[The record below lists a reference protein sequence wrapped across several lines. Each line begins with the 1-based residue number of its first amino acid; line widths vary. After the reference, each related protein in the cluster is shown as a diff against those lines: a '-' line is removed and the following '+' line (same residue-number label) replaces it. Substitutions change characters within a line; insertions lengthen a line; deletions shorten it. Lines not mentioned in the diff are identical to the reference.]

1 MMNHATFKASL
12 FMAAGI
18 IDHETGTRDIRRL
31 SGLCRFMPITATLA
45 MVAAAAMAGVP
56 LLNGFLSKEMFFA
69 ETIRTHDGS
78 IVDDALPYIAT
89 LAGMFNVAYSLRFIR
104 DVFFGPAPVGLP
116 RSPKEPPHWMRFP
129 VELLV
134 LICLVVGILPGLTI
148 GAFLHTAVVAVLG
161 PHTPAYNL
169 AVWHGF
175 TLPLLMSALALVG
188 GVFLYR
194 VLHAYLRVGPTLRL
208 PRRLRSE
215 RLFGEALD
223 VPARWLATHLGT
235 RRLQPQ
241 LRLLVCAALLAPLS
255 ALYGQQLTRG
265 VSASP
270 VDMSFALLWAVGI
283 ACALGTAYLAKY
295 HRLAALILMGGA
307 GLVTCITFAWLSAPD
322 LALTQILVEIVT
334 TVLILLGLRWLPQRF
349 EELPR
354 RESALNAWV
363 RRSGDITLALAA
375 GAGIA
380 TIAYAMMLQSS
391 PRELARYFLERAQ
404 PEGGG
409 TNVINVILVDFRGF
423 DTLGEI
429 TVLAIVALTVYALL
443 RRFRPAPESIGPP
456 KQQLLHASPAP
467 DRPPFSADYLFVPS
481 VIMRLLFPV
490 IGITALYL
498 FLRGHDLPGG
508 GFVAGLTLAIAII
521 VQYMTGG
528 ATWVESRFRIYP
540 VRWLATGLL
549 LATLTGAVAWVA
561 GYPFLTSHVF
571 IARVPVL
578 GELHLSSVLLFDL
591 GVLLVVVGATVLAL
605 IALAHQSLRTHRRP
619 KHPAATTG
627 AH

>member
-1 MMNHATFKASL
+1 
-12 FMAAGI
+12 
-18 IDHETGTRDIRRL
+18 
-31 SGLCRFMPITATLA
+31 
-45 MVAAAAMAGVP
+45 
-56 LLNGFLSKEMFFA
+56 
-69 ETIRTHDGS
+69 
-78 IVDDALPYIAT
+78 
-89 LAGMFNVAYSLRFIR
+89 
-104 DVFFGPAPVGLP
+104 
-116 RSPKEPPHWMRFP
+116 
-129 VELLV
+129 
-134 LICLVVGILPGLTI
+134 
-148 GAFLHTAVVAVLG
+148 
-161 PHTPAYNL
+161 
-169 AVWHGF
+169 
-175 TLPLLMSALALVG
+175 
-188 GVFLYR
+188 
-194 VLHAYLRVGPTLRL
+194 
-208 PRRLRSE
+208 
-215 RLFGEALD
+215 
-223 VPARWLATHLGT
+223 
-235 RRLQPQ
+235 
-241 LRLLVCAALLAPLS
+241 
-255 ALYGQQLTRG
+255 
-265 VSASP
+265 
-270 VDMSFALLWAVGI
+270 
-283 ACALGTAYLAKY
+283 
-295 HRLAALILMGGA
+295 MGGA

-354 RESALNAWV
+354 RESASNAWV

-409 TNVINVILVDFRGF
+409 ANVVNVILVDFRGF

-429 TVLAIVALTVYALL
+429 TVLGIVALTVYALL

-456 KQQLLHASPAP
+456 KQQLLHTSPAP

-521 VQYMTGG
+521 VQYMAGG
-528 ATWVESRFRIYP
+528 ATWVESRLRIYP

-549 LATLTGAVAWVA
+549 LATLTGAGAWMA

-571 IARVPVL
+571 IARVPVV
-578 GELHLSSVLLFDL
+578 GELHLASVLLFDL